1 MTRET
6 DRDTL
11 EHVAVRIADALG
23 EDGVLVGGLAV
34 AAWGYVRATDDVDFV
49 AQLPARVVL
58 ERLDAAGVPSRIR
71 KGAGP
76 LDDGVEWC
84 VRGEIEGV
92 VFDVLPPVVPLHLE
106 RAVEVRLSKGSMVRV
121 VDLDG
126 LLRLKLKAGGPQDLL
141 DAAQLLRKHPE
152 RLEDVR
158 PVAEAYGQWDQ
169 LQRWLNDPRL
179 R

>member
-1 MTRET
+1 MTREA
-6 DRDTL
+6 DRDAL
-11 EHVAVRIADALG
+11 EDVAVRIAAALG

-49 AQLPARVVL
+49 AQLPASVVL
-58 ERLDAAGVPSRIR
+58 EKLDAAGITSSLQ
-71 KGAGP
+71 KGEGL
-76 LDDGVEWC
+76 LDDGIEWC
-84 VRGEIEGV
+84 VRGEIGGV

-106 RAVEVRLSKGSMVRV
+106 RAVEVRLSKGSTVRV

-152 RLEDVR
+152 RREDVR